1 MTQPETDFVK
11 NIIEAILFI
20 SENPVPLDQI
30 QSVLEEIPAAD
41 IRRTILDLKN
51 EYEENSRGMIIME
64 IAGGYQMLSSPHYTD
79 AIRRFFKKKVKEKLS
94 SPALE
99 TLAIIAYKQPVSR
112 ADIEQIRGVNSD
124 GVVAHLLSKGL
135 IKAVGRKEVPGRP
148 YIYGTTKQFLE
159 YFGLKSLRD
168 LPKLE
173 DFPSLFANSGDVKS
187 EFMQGREGAAGG
199 GPLPGPSG
207 EGGGTDVTPAA
218 EEDSRLAPDASRGEP
233 DGDPEP
239 SDAGIGETFNE
250 RVTESFVA
258 EDSTP
263 ESSAL
268 SGLIPE
274 AGERAL
280 SPQDSGLVDRAD
292 GVFEENEVTKET
304 VHEPY

>member
-1 MTQPETDFVK
+1 MTQTETDFVK
-11 NIIEAILFI
+11 NIIEALLFI
-20 SENPVPLDQI
+20 SEKPVPLEQI

-41 IRRTILDLKN
+41 IRRTILDLKT
-51 EYEENSRGMIIME
+51 EYEENKRGMIIME

-135 IKAVGRKEVPGRP
+135 IKVVGRKEVPGRP

-173 DFPSLFANSGDVKS
+173 DFPSLFTSSGDVKS
-187 EFMQGREGAAGG
+187 EYVQERDASDGGDGLREEDEAVAGDTSAGEEETIPSIEPAVSAGGPEDAPELAAEEPPRLSADAFLRDGVSDPSPEGERTVPPQDPVPVESGEGAA
-199 GPLPGPSG
+199 
-207 EGGGTDVTPAA
+207 
-218 EEDSRLAPDASRGEP
+218 
-233 DGDPEP
+233 
-239 SDAGIGETFNE
+239 
-250 RVTESFVA
+250 
-258 EDSTP
+258 
-263 ESSAL
+263 
-268 SGLIPE
+268 
-274 AGERAL
+274 
-280 SPQDSGLVDRAD
+280 
-292 GVFEENEVTKET
+292 EENESILSYERDRS
-304 VHEPY
+304 

>member
-1 MTQPETDFVK
+1 MTQTETDFVK

-20 SENPVPLDQI
+20 SERPVPLEQI
-30 QSVLEEIPAAD
+30 QSVLEEIPAAN
-41 IRRTILDLKN
+41 IRSTILDLKS
-51 EYEENSRGMIIME
+51 EYEENKRGMTIME

-135 IKAVGRKEVPGRP
+135 IKVAGRKEVPGRP

-173 DFPSLFANSGDVKS
+173 DFPSLFTSNGDVKA
-187 EFMQGREGAAGG
+187 EFVQQRAPGTEGDVPVEGCDDSGTEAAAGREEPLLAEPAASDEGDGG
-199 GPLPGPSG
+199 GAEARGDETQNLSAEHPGLP
-207 EGGGTDVTPAA
+207 
-218 EEDSRLAPDASRGEP
+218 
-233 DGDPEP
+233 
-239 SDAGIGETFNE
+239 
-250 RVTESFVA
+250 
-258 EDSTP
+258 
-263 ESSAL
+263 
-268 SGLIPE
+268 
-274 AGERAL
+274 
-280 SPQDSGLVDRAD
+280 PQDSGRPDQPGDVS
-292 GVFEENEVTKET
+292 EESATLSCERGSA
-304 VHEPY
+304 